1 MATNLLSD
9 RAVQS
14 AKPRDAEYEIR
25 DGGGLSLRV
34 KKDGTKIW
42 AFRYTRPDT
51 KKQVREY
58 LGSYPVLKLAD
69 AREAVAAR
77 RTLVAKSIDPGSAT
91 ALLQDESEAP
101 TTVGDLYNTWYDKH
115 VSRNRSSESDK
126 ASIRSRFENY
136 VKPRWAISPRQD
148 TPRPTHA
155 GDRRGSRSQQDAN
168 RKPPIGR
175 AGPNVPLCRSA

>member
-1 MATNLLSD
+1 MGFPVHQAGHK
-9 RAVQS
+9 AG
-14 AKPRDAEYEIR
+14 PRVPGI
-25 DGGGLSLRV
+25 V
-34 KKDGTKIW
+34 
-42 AFRYTRPDT
+42 
-51 KKQVREY
+51 
-58 LGSYPVLKLAD
+58 PVLKLAD

-136 VKPRWAISPRQD
+136 VKPRVGDIPSPRY
-148 TPRPTHA
+148 A
-155 GDRRGSRSQQDAN
+155 AAN
-168 RKPPIGR
+168 
-175 AGPNVPLCRSA
+175 CW